1 MRKFRC
7 CCDIL
12 QKNMTKIYIENYR
25 GLKTQ
30 IIELADINFFVGE
43 NSTGKTSL
51 LNLINILSSKE
62 FWFNTQFNNSEVE
75 MGYFEEIITQNSD
88 SKTFKVGIEKKISEK
103 NASLIKVL
111 LTFKNKNSVPSIES
125 VKFSINDLNIK
136 INVFPKSIR
145 YSYNKL
151 KINNFEEWINNETL
165 FNDITEHTLK
175 LPLNFPIAILFQF
188 ILSEINEKNKEFK
201 TEFEFSSALLY
212 KNYIWLAPIRAKAKR
227 IYESYNIK
235 FSPEGEHIPS
245 LLRALFSNAKQRERV
260 KPILEKFGKES
271 NLFDEIEIK
280 ELGTKNVAPFEIII
294 KYNNTPVK
302 LPQVGYGVSQ
312 MLPIVIEALA
322 SKNNMFSIQQPEV
335 HLHPKA
341 QAAFGSFLYKSSIN
355 DDNKFIIETHSDY
368 TINRF
373 RYCLNSN
380 ADDKKTSSQILFFE
394 RNENGNSITQIKIG
408 SNGEFIDDLPNSYT
422 EFFIDE
428 ELKLLEI

>member
-1 MRKFRC
+1 MA
-7 CCDIL
+7 
-12 QKNMTKIYIENYR
+12 KIYIENYR

-30 IIELADINFFVGE
+30 IIELEDINFFVGE
-43 NSTGKTSL
+43 NSTGKTSI

-75 MGYFEEIITQNSD
+75 MGYFEEIISQKSE
-88 SKTFKVGIEKKISEK
+88 SKTFKVGVEKKISEK
-103 NASLIKVL
+103 NSSLIKVL
-111 LTFKNKNSVPSIES
+111 FTFKNKNSVPSIET

-136 INVFPKSIR
+136 INVFPKNIR
-145 YSYNKL
+145 YSFNKL
-151 KINNFEEWINNETL
+151 KVNDFEEWINNKTL
-165 FNDITEHTLK
+165 FSDETEHILK

-188 ILSEINEKNKEFK
+188 ILSEINEKNKDFK

-245 LLRALFSNAKQRERV
+245 LLRALFSNKKQRERV

-355 DDNKFIIETHSDY
+355 DNNKFIIETHSDY

-380 ADDKKTSSQILFFE
+380 TDDKKTTSQILFFE
-394 RNENGNSITQIKIG
+394 RNEDGNSITHIKIG
-408 SNGEFIDDLPNSYT
+408 NKGEFIDELPNNYT

>member
-1 MRKFRC
+1 
-7 CCDIL
+7 
-12 QKNMTKIYIENYR
+12 MTKIYIENYR

-43 NSTGKTSL
+43 NSTGKTSI

-103 NASLIKVL
+103 SSSIVKVL
-111 LTFKNKNSVPSIES
+111 FTFKNKNSVPSIES
-125 VKFSINDLNIK
+125 VNFSINDLNIR
-136 INVFPKSIR
+136 INVFPKTIR
-145 YSYNKL
+145 YSFKKL
-151 KINNFEEWINNETL
+151 KVKDFDEWINNKSL
-165 FNDITEHTLK
+165 FNDLTEHTLK

-188 ILSEINEKNKEFK
+188 ILSEINEKNKDFK
-201 TEFEFSSALLY
+201 TEFEFSSALLF

-245 LLRALFSNAKQRERV
+245 LLRALFSTTKQRERI

-312 MLPIVIEALA
+312 MLPIIIEALA
-322 SKNNMFSIQQPEV
+322 TKNNMFSIQQPEV

-341 QAAFGSFLYKSSIN
+341 QAAFGSFLYKSAIN

-373 RYCLNSN
+373 RYCLNS
-380 ADDKKTSSQILFFE
+380 DTDGKKISSQILFFE
-394 RNENGNSITQIKIG
+394 RNKDGNSITQIKIG
-408 SNGEFIDDLPNSYT
+408 TKGEFIDELPNSYT